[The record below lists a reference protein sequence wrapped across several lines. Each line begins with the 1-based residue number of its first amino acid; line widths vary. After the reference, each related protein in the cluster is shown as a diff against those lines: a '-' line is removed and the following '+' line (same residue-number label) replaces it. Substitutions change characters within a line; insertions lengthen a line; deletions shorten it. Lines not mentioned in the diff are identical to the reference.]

1 MVKETGQ
8 TFHGGHIH
16 AKAPLRGR
24 ERWVNLLAAR
34 PAAPSSFSPFA
45 YCTKEEV
52 GGPKPRRTILAQT
65 VPDLRAPPAAASRKL
80 SSSRA
85 GGVFLRRYPEA
96 PAQIAWKSQQGDSR
110 RSTRRDC

>member
-34 PAAPSSFSPFA
+34 AALADGRRS
-45 YCTKEEV
+45 
-52 GGPKPRRTILAQT
+52 GGFMLEATGDT
-65 VPDLRAPPAAASRKL
+65 LRANTAELP
-80 SSSRA
+80 
-85 GGVFLRRYPEA
+85 V
-96 PAQIAWKSQQGDSR
+96 
-110 RSTRRDC
+110 